1 MNWKIIFV
9 HLVVLE
15 QHNTIVQNDLRL
27 ITKVF
32 KELDERWNIW
42 KSIDNDNEEK
52 KVAVSVSSS
61 ADDSEIPSSTTN
73 TSSIKNKNVISFAS
87 YNPLLKNITEYLVE
101 EGDTEE
107 ESFGD
112 SNTFEI
118 DKDLAKVKNINVF
131 IFLFYWK
138 IFVGS
143 WSFNFIFT
151 CRLFCWLL

>member
-1 MNWKIIFV
+1 M
-9 HLVVLE
+9 
-15 QHNTIVQNDLRL
+15 
-27 ITKVF
+27 F

-131 IFLFYWK
+131 IFLFY
-138 IFVGS
+138 
-143 WSFNFIFT
+143 
-151 CRLFCWLL
+151 